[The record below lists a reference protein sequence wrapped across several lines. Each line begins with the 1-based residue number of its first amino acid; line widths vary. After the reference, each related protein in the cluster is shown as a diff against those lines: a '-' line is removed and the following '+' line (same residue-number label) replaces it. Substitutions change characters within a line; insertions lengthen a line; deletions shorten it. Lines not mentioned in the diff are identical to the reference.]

1 MPSASPPATSRTAT
15 FGGGCFWCL
24 DEVYRQLR
32 GVQHVISGY
41 AGGGTRNPSY
51 REVCSGETGHAEVVQ
66 IEFDPGQISF
76 RDLLEVF
83 FTVHD
88 PTTPDRQGADR
99 GTQYRSIILYHD
111 EEQRETAERVMAELG
126 ERGVWKDPIVT
137 QLVPA
142 GDFWRAEESHQEYY
156 RRNPNQPYCQIVIAP
171 KVAKLRRTHL
181 ERLRA

>member
-1 MPSASPPATSRTAT
+1 MTEPSPRSPSETAT

-24 DEVYRQLR
+24 DEVFRQLL
-32 GVQHVISGY
+32 GVRHVISGY
-41 AGGGTRNPSY
+41 AGGATRNPSY
-51 REVCSGETGHAEVVQ
+51 RQVCSGETGHAEVVQ
-66 IEFDPGQISF
+66 VEFDPMEISY
-76 RDLLEVF
+76 RDLLAVF

-88 PTTPDRQGADR
+88 PTTPDRQGADH

-111 EEQRETAERVMAELG
+111 EEQRETAEQVIADLG
-126 ERGVWKDPIVT
+126 EDGTWENPIVT

-142 GDFWRAEESHQEYY
+142 GDFWRAEESHQGYY